1 MPRFLFTRRWIKL
14 LVFALV
20 VAGVCVRLGFWQLQR
35 LHDVRVFNAAIEA
48 GMHAPPVPIET
59 VLRSA
64 PGASSAAFRRVSAT
78 GTYDTAHE
86 VILYGRSLS
95 NDQPG
100 NHVLTP
106 LRLADGTAV
115 IVDRGWVPL
124 AMATPPISEAAPPAG
139 AVTVVGVLYG
149 SETSSQGPPVTTL
162 RQVDLPRLRAQLPYP
177 IAPLFLKLQSQ
188 QPAQAGPLPTPEP
201 PPPLDEGPHLD
212 YAFQWFSFAT
222 IALLGYGLLAV
233 KESRRLHSESA
244 DARAGDVSGRRG

>member
-14 LVFALV
+14 FVFALV

-35 LHDVRVFNAAIEA
+35 LHDVRMFNAAIEA
-48 GMHAPPVPIET
+48 GMHAPPAPIET
-59 VLRSA
+59 VLVA
-64 PGASSAAFRRVSAT
+64 GSSADPSTVAYRRVSAT

-106 LRLADGTAV
+106 LVLADGTAV
-115 IVDRGWVPL
+115 VVDRGWVPL
-124 AMATPPISEAAPPAG
+124 AMATPPVSQAAPPG
-139 AVTVVGVLYG
+139 GTVTVIGILYE
-149 SETSSQGPPVTTL
+149 SEASSHGPPVTTL
-162 RQVDLPRLRAQLPYP
+162 RQVDLARLGAQLPYP
-177 IAPLFLKLQSQ
+177 IAPVYMKLQRQ
-188 QPAQAGPLPTPEP
+188 QPAQSGPLPTPEP

-222 IALLGYGLLAV
+222 IALFGYGLLAV
-233 KESRRLHSESA
+233 KEARRLRSQVA
-244 DARAGDVSGRRG
+244 PRV

>member
-1 MPRFLFTRRWIKL
+1 MPRFLLTRRWIKL

-48 GMHAPPVPIET
+48 GMHAPPVPVET
-59 VLRSA
+59 VLGSS
-64 PGASSAAFRRVSAT
+64 PGASAAAYRRVSAT
-78 GTYDTAHE
+78 GTYDMAQE

-106 LRLADGTAV
+106 LILSDGTAV

-124 AMATPPISEAAPPAG
+124 AMATPPAAEAAPPG
-139 AVTVVGVLYG
+139 GTVTVVGVLYA
-149 SETSSQGPPVTTL
+149 SEASSQGPAVTTL
-162 RQVDLPRLRAQLPYP
+162 RQVDLPRLGSQLPYP
-177 IAPLFLKLQSQ
+177 IAPLYLKLESQ
-188 QPAQAGPLPTPEP
+188 TPAQPGPLPTPEP

-222 IALLGYGLLAV
+222 IAVLGYGLLAV
-233 KESRRLHSESA
+233 KEARRLRSEAASK
-244 DARAGDVSGRRG
+244 D